1 MTAQKITT
9 KKGKKAKQE
18 ARKPAAKSSTARRH
32 FAVIGVALL
41 LTVIGYA
48 NATKA
53 AFVYDDEFQIVKNP
67 LIKPGGDI
75 VQAFSSDVW
84 QFRSGSG
91 ETRSNYWRPL
101 FVGWLALNYRLF
113 GLNPTGWHLMNIL
126 LHCLATLLGYRL
138 LLSMLSSPTV
148 SAIATGIFA
157 VHPAHIQSVTWISGS
172 TDLLMAVFLFGSM
185 IAYLVSLKTTGWG
198 FRASALVLFF
208 CALLSKEAAISFIAV
223 LFFTD
228 LILSQKAHRS
238 IKLLLPTTL
247 KRLLP
252 FAVTAVVFVVLRYA
266 ILHSMR
272 ELAPGAPDMG
282 SVLLTIPSMLV
293 FYFKQT
299 FLPFEFGPVYS
310 VRYVNSTNI
319 GFVNFLLP
327 LTLIAVL
334 GLAAVWLY
342 KRGTVYRIGSVGSS
356 CH

>member
-1 MTAQKITT
+1 IGSRLVEIIGAGLRNSSAKLTVCLVCFKGDSRMTAQKITT

-75 VQAFSSDVW
+75 VQAFSSDVG

-126 LHCLATLLGYRL
+126 LHCLASLLGYRL

-148 SAIATGIFA
+148 SAIATWILA

-172 TDLLMAVFLFGSM
+172 TDLLMAVFLFGAM

-223 LFFTD
+223 LFFTY
-228 LILSQKAHRS
+228 LILSH
-238 IKLLLPTTL
+238 T
-247 KRLLP
+247 
-252 FAVTAVVFVVLRYA
+252 
-266 ILHSMR
+266 
-272 ELAPGAPDMG
+272 
-282 SVLLTIPSMLV
+282 
-293 FYFKQT
+293 
-299 FLPFEFGPVYS
+299 
-310 VRYVNSTNI
+310 
-319 GFVNFLLP
+319 
-327 LTLIAVL
+327 
-334 GLAAVWLY
+334 
-342 KRGTVYRIGSVGSS
+342 
-356 CH
+356 